1 MCHQISNEST
11 RLAAIERTTE
21 TSTMEM
27 YVFVLEI
34 QNDVNFERARK
45 GTENILNYI
54 LLVES
59 LIPDRE
65 SF

>member
-1 MCHQISNEST
+1 MCHQISYEST

-34 QNDVNFERARK
+34 QIDVNFERARK

-54 LLVES
+54 LVDS
-59 LIPDRE
+59 LISDRQ

>member
-1 MCHQISNEST
+1 MRHQISNEST

-21 TSTMEM
+21 TSTMEIV
-27 YVFVLEI
+27 VFVLEI

-54 LLVES
+54 LVDS
-59 LIPDRE
+59 LISDRE